1 MINIYNISSGDFD
14 PNNDYINIHASMDA
28 SETSFVSIYNV
39 DGTGVIQ
46 YNTRSDYLW
55 KVERKKYFSESN
67 VALKSSQSSK
77 LGYPEYFSWAPGGNI
92 SVLSNDERIENNEYL
107 PLTQKNDISD
117 ADIEKSN
124 ILVLSDYYDDPW
136 VPSGAVVVDQV
147 YSTKIGADSSVGD
160 PPFVSLT
167 TGESTQPVSGFMD
180 TLQPILGLSEAE
192 KEAVKQN
199 TKQICKF
206 QLSSSSLEGSVF
218 SFNIV
223 KNFLGSDYF
232 GVGSESLPIQF
243 GRIKLNKTD
252 NLSTLR
258 EWNSIFTINDACNVD
273 SIFRNGTN
281 RDAAFYSE
289 LEQYINENWS
299 GRLKDHL
306 WGKYINDETCPLSTR
321 DSTKLKNHILYC
333 YYYFGVSDDVYSLAL
348 KAYPDYKAQVGVQT
362 VMRWH
367 IGLGGKSKYSK
378 NKRFITEEY
387 SYLPTISE
395 YKTVSKVMGLPPRTL
410 YIYSVANNRN
420 IASVIGDEPVE
431 VQTVDLDFESLL
443 QARSI
448 LWWEGVDSYLQMRE
462 QSLETSFP
470 SVELFE
476 EVDDN
481 SYMPRESSFESDEG
495 NKQYFEP
502 TGSDITIT
510 EDTEIYD

>member
-1 MINIYNISSGDFD
+1 MINIYNISSGDSD

-28 SETSFVSIYNV
+28 SETSFVSVYNV

-67 VALKSSQSSK
+67 VNLKSSQSSK
-77 LGYPEYFSWAPGGNI
+77 LGYPEYFSWAPGNKI

-147 YSTKIGADSSVGD
+147 YSTKIGGDDFEGD

-167 TGESTQPVSGFMD
+167 TGESVQPVSGFMD
-180 TLQPILGLSEAE
+180 KLQPILGISDAE
-192 KEAVKQN
+192 KEAIKQN

-223 KNFLGSDYF
+223 KNFLGGDYF
-232 GVGSESLPIQF
+232 ASGNVNLPPKF
-243 GRIKLNKTD
+243 GRIKLNQTD

-258 EWNSIFTINDACNVD
+258 EWNSIFLINDDCNVD
-273 SIFRNGTN
+273 SIFREGEN
-281 RDAAFYSE
+281 RDTVFYQE
-289 LEQYINENWS
+289 LEAYVEDNWN

-306 WGKYINDETCPLSTR
+306 WGNYIDDETCELSTR
-321 DSTKLKNHILYC
+321 DPNKLKRHILYC
-333 YYYFGVSDDVYSLAL
+333 YYYFGVSDDVYNLAL
-348 KAYPDYKAQVGVQT
+348 KAYPDYKAQVGAQT

-378 NKRFITEEY
+378 NKRFLTTEF
-387 SYLPTISE
+387 SYLPAISE

-420 IASVIGDEPVE
+420 VASVIGDAPVE
-431 VQTVDLDFESLL
+431 VQTIDLDFETLL

-448 LWWEGVDSYLQMRE
+448 LWWEEVGSYLRMRE
-462 QSLETSFP
+462 ESLETSFP

-481 SYMPRESSFESDEG
+481 TYMPRESSFESDEG
-495 NKQYFEP
+495 NRQYFEP
-502 TGSDITIT
+502 TGVDITLT
-510 EDTEIYD
+510 EDNQIYD